1 MIFFI
6 KNNDLSRRGSDIQSG
21 SVFFSHIFIGVFL
34 YFFILAK
41 LLKNYYIF
49 SVDLFFFAYLS
60 QNTRVISK
68 IIHIFVRNRNVTTM
82 EQTTDNTSATNGKEN
97 IAAYRERIVA
107 AICQAKDK
115 NGNARYNEEEA
126 RELSEEL
133 SDEDLAFGM
142 DYNTPEEV
150 AELLVDSGLA

>member
-1 MIFFI
+1 
-6 KNNDLSRRGSDIQSG
+6 
-21 SVFFSHIFIGVFL
+21 
-34 YFFILAK
+34 
-41 LLKNYYIF
+41 
-49 SVDLFFFAYLS
+49 
-60 QNTRVISK
+60 
-68 IIHIFVRNRNVTTM
+68 M
-82 EQTTDNTSATNGKEN
+82 EQTTDNTYATNGKEN